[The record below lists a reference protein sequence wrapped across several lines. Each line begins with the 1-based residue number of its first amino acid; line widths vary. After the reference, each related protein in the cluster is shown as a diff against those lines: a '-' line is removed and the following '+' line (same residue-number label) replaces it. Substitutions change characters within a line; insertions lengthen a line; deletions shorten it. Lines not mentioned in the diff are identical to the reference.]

1 MFAPDFLAL
10 QHYLPFVLMAMDA
23 VHGRSCVGG
32 LFWMLDMVLVRD
44 FFVACYTLPSK
55 AFSYGEPR

>member
-1 MFAPDFLAL
+1 
-10 QHYLPFVLMAMDA
+10 MAMDA

-32 LFWMLDMVLVRD
+32 LFWMLDMVLVSGFFD
-44 FFVACYTLPSK
+44 FCYMLPSK